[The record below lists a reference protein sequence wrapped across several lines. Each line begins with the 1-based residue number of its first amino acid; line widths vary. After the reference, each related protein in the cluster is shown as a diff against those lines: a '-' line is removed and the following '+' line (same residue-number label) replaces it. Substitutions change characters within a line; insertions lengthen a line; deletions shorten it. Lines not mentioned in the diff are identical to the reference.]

1 MLSKPKYGWS
11 DFKLDG
17 TSTYEL
23 SYLDD
28 IAFEWLDQAIHGLE
42 TMQPFCVK
50 GFLEPKRFL
59 CMVSY
64 WNCHIV
70 IEDEEREPLQTDAVI
85 TECSHTS
92 MLAFCKLLYQDISEN
107 IEPWASF
114 TDYGYGE
121 LYPLTEKVTLLHDK
135 LNTLKHLIVSR
146 EDCFGADRC
155 FL

>member
-11 DFKLDG
+11 DFKLEG
-17 TSTYEL
+17 TSAYGL

-28 IAFEWLDQAIHGLE
+28 IAFAWLDQAIRGLE

-50 GFLEPKRFL
+50 GFLEPRRLL
-59 CMVSY
+59 CVVSY

-70 IEDEEREPLQTDAVI
+70 VEDDGNVLEKSRII

-92 MLAFCKLLYQDISEN
+92 MLEFCKFLYQDIHEN
-107 IEPWASF
+107 ITEWASF
-114 TDYGYGE
+114 VDYGYDE
-121 LYPLTEKVTLLHDK
+121 EYPLTERTERLREK
-135 LNTLKHLIVSR
+135 LNALKYLILSK
-146 EDCFGADRC
+146 EDCFADGC